1 MEPLYCFLD
10 ESGDPHFP
18 AGEQGKSTHYVLGGV
33 AVPESRLDAVR
44 DEADALRREYFGS
57 GEMKADARSL
67 RRDPERRRALV
78 EGVAALD
85 ASFVA
90 VAVDKREVMEDGPL
104 AKWKRSFI
112 KYTGSQ
118 LYRRLFTSHD
128 TVRVVADEYGTEAYQ
143 EEFGRYIAA
152 RRIPD
157 LFLPSSS
164 FAFEDSAAEPLI
176 QAADVVVGTLFR
188 ALRDGTDEDRAMV
201 GLLRPRLH
209 TFISW
214 PPVFVPVEPPPR
226 AGEQRERDAEV
237 RDYALSQAARY
248 LVDHRDDD
256 GPLEVARVATL
267 DRLVFAA
274 QLDEGSSF
282 VHADEIIVGLKS
294 LGLPFAVSKRWL
306 SSEVIGPLRD
316 DGVVITGS
324 GRGYAI
330 PFGAADL
337 DEHALDVRSKAI
349 PMLRRLSRY
358 RADLALRTGG
368 RVDLLASTELDDV
381 KRLVETLD
389 AVPSPSANGPNP

>member
-18 AGEQGKSTHYVLGGV
+18 AGEQGKSTHYVLGGI

-44 DEADALRREYFGS
+44 AAAGDLQREYFGK
-57 GEMKADARSL
+57 GEMKAGARSL
-67 RRDPERRRALV
+67 NRDPEKRRALV
-78 EGVAALD
+78 EGIAALE

-90 VAVDKREVMEDGPL
+90 VAVDKREVIEDGPL
-104 AKWKRSFI
+104 AKWKKSFI

-118 LYRRLFTSHD
+118 LYRRLFTAHD
-128 TVRVVADEYGTEAYQ
+128 TVHVVADEYGTEAYQ
-143 EEFGRYIAA
+143 NEFGRYIEA

-157 LFLPSSS
+157 LFLASSS
-164 FAFEDSAAEPLI
+164 FSFGDSKADPLI
-176 QAADVVVGTLFR
+176 QVSDIVSGTIFR
-188 ALRDGTDEDRAMV
+188 ALRDGTDEDRALV
-201 GLLRPRLH
+201 ALLRPRLH

-237 RDYALSQAARY
+237 RDYALSQAAWY
-248 LVDHRDDD
+248 LTDHREDNA
-256 GPLEVARVATL
+256 PLSVAQVATL

-274 QLDEGSSF
+274 QLDEGSAF
-282 VHADEIIVGLKS
+282 VHADEIIVGLRA
-294 LGLPFAVSKRWL
+294 LGLPFAISKRWL

-316 DGVVITGS
+316 AGVVITGS
-324 GRGYAI
+324 SRGYAI
-330 PFGAADL
+330 PFQASDL
-337 DEHALDVRSKAI
+337 DEHALDVRSKAV

-368 RVDLLASTELDDV
+368 RIDLLASTELNDV
-381 KRLVETLD
+381 KRLVEALD
-389 AVPSPSANGPNP
+389 TGAAGTP